1 MKSVPDS
8 QDNLPVI
15 GGNEQ
20 NVVVLLASLI
30 DLANGLVSGSN
41 TLDGGLVHAGVANH
55 VGRGEVVHD
64 KVELLLAK
72 ALSHL
77 GTDGS
82 CTHLWVKIVGSN
94 SGRRDHIAGFAR
106 EILFDTTVKEESDVS
121 VFLSLSN
128 VALLEVLLGKPF
140 GQHVTHVL
148 RGESNIEGVVSL
160 VLGHGGEGDVLGVGE
175 VGTRGT
181 VMVAQQLGDFTD
193 AIRAVVEEEEGI
205 VIYTGSISYHHI
217 VFWAWTTRTLDTAFL
232 AANNDGLQELIVLVL
247 LVALLDGL

>member
-1 MKSVPDS
+1 MSRII
-8 QDNLPVI
+8 NLPVI
-15 GGNEQ
+15 GSDEQ
-20 NVVVLLASLI
+20 NVVVLLASLV

-41 TLDGGLVHAGVANH
+41 TLDGSLVHASVANH
-55 VGRGEVVHD
+55 VGRSEVVHD

-77 GTDGS
+77 GTDSS

-94 SGRRDHIAGFAR
+94 SGRRDHIAHFTG
-106 EILFDTTVKEESDVS
+106 EILLDATVEEESDVS
-121 VFLSLSN
+121 VLLSLSN
-128 VALLEVLLGKPF
+128 VALLEVLLGEPF

-175 VGTRGT
+175 VGARGA

-193 AIRAVVEEEEGI
+193 TIRTVVEEEESI
-205 VIYTGSISYHHI
+205 VIYTGSISSRDI
-217 VFWAWTTRTLDTAFL
+217 AF
-232 AANNDGLQELIVLVL
+232 
-247 LVALLDGL
+247 